1 MSTRELCSSGSTDR
15 PGGRKRLQSNA
26 EEVIAKRSKTND
38 NDSASEDEEPVKKV
52 VTKVKGKKG
61 KNSRYV
67 PYPCEGL
74 IVPTYNLSV
83 G

>member
-1 MSTRELCSSGSTDR
+1 MSTRELCSSGGTDR
-15 PGGRKRLQSNA
+15 PGGQKRLQSNA
-26 EEVIAKRSKTND
+26 
-38 NDSASEDEEPVKKV
+38 DEEPVKKV